1 MNAFLVDQV
10 VIVKCDM
17 SEERT
22 IVIFAKL
29 DFWIS
34 LEIMYV
40 RGGEVNPHSSDD
52 FQNTF
57 LHLW

>member
-40 RGGEVNPHSSDD
+40 RGGGS
-52 FQNTF
+52 
-57 LHLW
+57 